1 MRPRPRETLPVCRA
15 AMREQACSARNDG
28 GMSYDFG
35 GGLSDKRAIDE
46 LTATFFRAFD
56 NRHAPPEVD
65 VLYRLFAPGA
75 IVVKNVG
82 GTPEVYDVRGF
93 VEPRRAILTDGSI
106 DDFSEEEVS
115 ERTDIFGNI
124 AQRFSR
130 YKKSGTAHG
139 ERFEGG
145 GAKSI
150 QFVRGPEGWRIA
162 SLVWDDE

>member
-1 MRPRPRETLPVCRA
+1 MP
-15 AMREQACSARNDG
+15 
-28 GMSYDFG
+28 
-35 GGLSDKRAIDE
+35 DKHAIDE

-56 NRHAPPEVD
+56 NREGPPDVD
-65 VLYRLFAPGA
+65 ALYRLFAPGA

-82 GTPEVYDVRGF
+82 GTPEVYDVQGF
-93 VEPRRAILTDGSI
+93 VEPRRAILSDGTMT
-106 DDFSEEEVS
+106 DFSEEEVS

-130 YKKSGTAHG
+130 YKKSGKARG
-139 ERFEGG
+139 ERFAGA

-150 QFVRGPEGWRIA
+150 QFVRTPEGWRIA